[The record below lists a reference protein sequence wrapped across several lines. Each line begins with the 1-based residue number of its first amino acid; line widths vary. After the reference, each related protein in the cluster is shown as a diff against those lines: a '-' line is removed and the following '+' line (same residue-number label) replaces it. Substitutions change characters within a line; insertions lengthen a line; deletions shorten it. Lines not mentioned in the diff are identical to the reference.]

1 MNIKHGIIILIT
13 AALLSVLLF
22 RAASHKLQRA
32 NTKLKP
38 QRKTDIIT
46 SNVPTVRFRR
56 VVSSLA

>member
-22 RAASHKLQRA
+22 SGCMA

-46 SNVPTVRFRR
+46 SNVPTVRSRR